1 MESEF
6 CSELI
11 LCYHGPLLYEAKIL
25 KKFQI
30 QNEKK
35 YYIHYSGWN
44 KNWDEWVNEAR
55 ILKLNPENILKQ
67 KELKLNVI
75 TKCKTKKQRQAIH
88 LSKLKIKN
96 ISNEGQ
102 KTLKQLDNNFNCQ
115 KDTESDNNKE
125 PKSLNIQISI
135 CDKPQGL
142 KNIKYI
148 PRLVNKKSF
157 KVSKSC
163 MMIKKKANNFAL
175 PKYSNHNEF
184 ILKTSKFKSMPSRRY
199 QYNKNLHF
207 TDNIDPSIAID
218 NLSTDQCSI
227 SSNQKLILN
236 SDTSQVR
243 IHIPEI
249 FKPVL
254 LDDWDYVTSQ
264 QMLVR
269 LPCDKTIS
277 LICSEYLD
285 SKARSGWN
293 EIRLMSAQEFVV
305 VLKKYFNFTLGSQL
319 LYSFER
325 PQYADVLEEHS
336 NNALVDVYGCVHFLR
351 LFVNLFEKLK
361 EFQLSPQQ
369 IAFLIPF
376 LKDLFIYLNQNLY
389 NYIRIDDYECAPPD
403 YYRKII

>member
-6 CSELI
+6 CSEELI

-351 LFVNLFEKLK
+351 LFDISIKT
-361 EFQLSPQQ
+361 
-369 IAFLIPF
+369 
-376 LKDLFIYLNQNLY
+376 
-389 NYIRIDDYECAPPD
+389 YIIT
-403 YYRKII
+403 